1 MGFRWLL
8 GEQRSF
14 GGENFWSLFGRVKLW
29 LEPSSEKLKGRI
41 YVVEIS
47 FHLENSAMK
56 WVFFFLKHSLDL
68 VGKIDFSGARLE
80 TETRLLE

>member
-14 GGENFWSLFGRVKLW
+14 GGENFWSLLGRVKLW

-47 FHLENSAMK
+47 FHLENSAMN
-56 WVFFFLKHSLDL
+56 WFFLKRSLDL
-68 VGKIDFSGARLE
+68 VGKIDFSGTRLE
-80 TETRLLE
+80 METRLLE